1 MSADDGKTSP
11 AGGGGT
17 EAGVEVRCE
26 DVHVSFDELQVLQG
40 VNLEIRSGD
49 LVALVGGSGSGKTV
63 LLQCILRNLR
73 PQRGKVWIA
82 DHERPGAPLVDVHRL
97 KDSRMDGVRRHWA
110 VVFQRNALFSG
121 TVLDNVG
128 LWLREIERLED
139 EDEIRSRA
147 VRALEAVG
155 FRADDTLLSKQRD
168 ELSGGMQK
176 RVAVARAIAMDPL
189 LVFYDEPTTGLDPS
203 LAEQVHELIEQVHE
217 SPHEET
223 GGRRTTLII
232 THDKDLLYRLEPRV
246 VLLHGGKVHF
256 DGSYAEFADSESEV
270 VQPYF
275 DLMPELHARLLH
287 DDED

>member
-1 MSADDGKTSP
+1 MSIETSQP
-11 AGGGGT
+11 TGSDART
-17 EAGVEVRCE
+17 VEVRCE
-26 DVHVSFDELQVLQG
+26 DVHVSFEELKVLQG
-40 VNLEIRSGD
+40 VDLEIRSGE
-49 LVALVGGSGSGKTV
+49 LVALVGGSGCGKTV

-73 PQRGKVWIA
+73 PQSGRVWIA
-82 DHERPGAPLVDVHRL
+82 DHEREGAPLVDVHRL

-139 EDEIRSRA
+139 EDEIRRRT

-155 FRADDTLLSKQRD
+155 FRPDDTLLSKQRD

-203 LAEQVHELIEQVHE
+203 LAEQVHDLIESVHE
-217 SPHEET
+217 SRHEET
-223 GGRRTTLII
+223 GARRTTLII

-246 VLLHGGKVHF
+246 VLLHEGKVHF
-256 DGSYAEFADSESEV
+256 DGSYREFSESTSPV
-270 VQPYF
+270 VKPYF
-275 DLMPELHARLLH
+275 DLMPELHARLVH
-287 DDED
+287 DDE